1 MTILMNS
8 LRITGGFTYL
18 RAGGGGRA
26 QAVTLS
32 LVTISLSLLTLLLLC
47 LPPFY
52 ELYHGTLRE
61 TVSFSMVSFPGILSQ
76 QVEK

>member
-1 MTILMNS
+1 MTVLINS
-8 LRITGGFTYL
+8 LRMTGGFTYL
-18 RAGGGGRA
+18 WGGA

-32 LVTISLSLLTLLLLC
+32 LVTISLSLLALLLLC

-52 ELYHGTLRE
+52 VLYHGTLRE

>member
-18 RAGGGGRA
+18 QGGA

-47 LPPFY
+47 LPP
-52 ELYHGTLRE
+52 LYGLYYGTLRE